1 MKKTIN
7 FSWPATLSDFS
18 QDNSNENFTRG
29 KLKVFY
35 KGETADHRFFS
46 DNFSDELVK
55 SLPYTPVVGHYDIE
69 KEDFVGHATQQ
80 DIYGI
85 VDPCTPSTFETDE
98 DGHEWCVCDVVLY
111 TERPDQVGDIAKK
124 ILGHKQSLELD
135 PRTVKY
141 TINYDSRKHF
151 KNIEFTA
158 GTFVGVSV
166 LGESETPAFTGSEFF
181 TVNDAQFKQKMEIL
195 KNYCEGK
202 TDQHGETEM
211 NLTEFM
217 KLSWGDI
224 SLKVQEAIDAE
235 YSNEYY
241 TYCVDYFED
250 CVIARFYS
258 YFDGTVKLNRVY
270 YTVDENGV
278 VTLGDVNEV
287 HIVYE
292 DVPASTGET
301 GEFSADGSTDFE
313 NNEFGE
319 NSFEVNA
326 ENDLTNAEEQPVVE
340 EIQEPVVEET
350 ITINEPNEVFEEVTI
365 SGTELENAQV
375 AATEGKSAANETIQ
389 EEEKSGTASFTQSER
404 AELEGLKREKKL
416 NLLNDYKEFLD
427 DAEFVDFTNR
437 IDEFTEDK
445 LELELLK
452 KYKARQADSPKQM
465 APFAMFQEPQTNE
478 TDNDK
483 LASYIRRQ
491 LNK

>member
-35 KGETADHRFFS
+35 KGETADHRYFS
-46 DNFSDELVK
+46 EKFSDELVK
-55 SLPYTPVVGHYDIE
+55 SLPYTPVVGHYDE
-69 KEDFVGHATQQ
+69 ESEDFVGHATQQ
-80 DIYGI
+80 DIFGI
-85 VDPCTPSTFETDE
+85 VDPCTPSTFEKDDE
-98 DGHEWCVCDVVLY
+98 GTEWCVCDVVLY
-111 TERPDQVGDIAKK
+111 TERPDQVGKIAKK

-166 LGESETPAFTGSEFF
+166 LGDSETPAFTGSEFF

-235 YSNEYY
+235 YQNEYY
-241 TYCVDYFED
+241 TCCVDFFD
-250 CVIARFYS
+250 DSAIVRFYS
-258 YFDGTVKLNRVY
+258 YFDGTVKLNRVR
-270 YTVDENGV
+270 YTIDDNGV

-292 DVPASTGET
+292 DVQASTGET
-301 GEFSADGSTDFE
+301 GDQFSAEDSDAGQFTESSEDSIEEFTTNSADV
-313 NNEFGE
+313 NEVE
-319 NSFEVNA
+319 TINSYVDIA
-326 ENDLTNAEEQPVVE
+326 DQDLTFGTQVDTTTT
-340 EIQEPVVEET
+340 EPVSTT
-350 ITINEPNEVFEEVTI
+350 IDD
-365 SGTELENAQV
+365 NAQV
-375 AATEGKSAANETIQ
+375 AATEGTSAANENIQ
-389 EEEKSGTASFTQSER
+389 KEENSGTASFTQSER

-416 NLLNDYKEFLD
+416 NILNDYKEFLD

-437 IDEFTEDK
+437 IDEFSEEK

-452 KYKARQADSPKQM
+452 IYKARQADSPKQM
-465 APFAMFQEPQTNE
+465 APFAMFQEPKTNE
-478 TDNDK
+478 TDTDK
-483 LASYIRRQ
+483 LASYIRRN
-491 LNK
+491 LNN